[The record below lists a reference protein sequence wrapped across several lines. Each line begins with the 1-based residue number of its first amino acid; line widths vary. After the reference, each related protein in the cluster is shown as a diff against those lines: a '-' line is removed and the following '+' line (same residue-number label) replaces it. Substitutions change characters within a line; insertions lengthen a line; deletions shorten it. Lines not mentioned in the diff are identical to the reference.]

1 MQRLLDG
8 FYDLGP
14 VDRDGEIVADILD
27 ITRAGKKHE
36 QVGLRPFDDQPTTQ
50 VPALRPFVVKPWT
63 PTPALREPPTRQA
76 HFAPGLLA
84 PGPVVR
90 MRATSSATWAA

>member
-36 QVGLRPFDDQPTTQ
+36 QVGLRPFDDQPTAQ
-50 VPALRPFVVKPWT
+50 VPALRPFVVKPCT
-63 PTPALREPPTRQA
+63 PTPALREPP
-76 HFAPGLLA
+76 PGRLTSR
-84 PGPVVR
+84 PDCSPRGP
-90 MRATSSATWAA
+90 W